1 VSFESSFVPSTFA
14 ERGIGKGGKAEGRV
28 FYSTASK
35 PKPTRPQATGSG
47 EGLAGVRFCR
57 MASDEDYMAF
67 LDKANRDPNEG
78 AAKTQGNGKVE
89 LKAVDA
95 GVRVPPGLKKATSDA
110 FYVSDADEPF
120 VPVCLKFEGKK
131 LPDEG
136 QLLQPFC
143 C

>member
-1 VSFESSFVPSTFA
+1 MRLS
-14 ERGIGKGGKAEGRV
+14 
-28 FYSTASK
+28 
-35 PKPTRPQATGSG
+35 
-47 EGLAGVRFCR
+47 R

-78 AAKTQGNGKVE
+78 VAKTQGKVE
-89 LKAVDA
+89 LKAVDS
-95 GVRVPPGLKKATSDA
+95 GVRVPAALKKATSDA

-136 QLLQPFC
+136 MLLLQFRC
-143 C
+143 

>member
-1 VSFESSFVPSTFA
+1 
-14 ERGIGKGGKAEGRV
+14 
-28 FYSTASK
+28 
-35 PKPTRPQATGSG
+35 
-47 EGLAGVRFCR
+47 

-67 LDKANRDPNEG
+67 LDKANKDPNEG

-120 VPVCLKFEGKK
+120 VPVCLKFGGKK